1 MRTLSDWECHLET
14 LSPPSH
20 IELGLE
26 RVGAVWSRLKC
37 SGPSQVM
44 TVAGTNGKGST
55 VEIAG
60 VIADHAGLSYGQY
73 TSPHIHRIHERIR
86 INGQMLSDD
95 QLFRAFE
102 TVEAAQSG
110 VFLTYFEFLTLACFV
125 LFDEAKLDLWILEI
139 GLGGRLDAVNI
150 IDPDVSV
157 ITSIGL
163 DHQAYLGNSLEAIA
177 AEKAGVMRRGIQ
189 TFSAAFNVRE
199 TLTAESQRYDAQ
211 LSWLGANFDGQSI
224 SLPVSGLTLDISA
237 AHLPKAS
244 IALACLA
251 MDALGHVTSQSV
263 ENKLAHASVMGRMSQ
278 QLINGRRYILDVGHN
293 ALACE
298 YVTHSLQ
305 KIIPASERVV
315 IFGALA
321 DKDVD
326 SMLPILKAYT
336 ERIVLVGIDGPRG
349 RSVDALRASWSSLF
363 GQTCWRSFATLGDAM
378 RELPSELNL
387 DDQILVIGS
396 FVLVADALRHDLFN

>member
-20 IELGLE
+20 IELGLD
-26 RVGAVWSRLKC
+26 RVGTVWSRLKR
-37 SGPSQVM
+37 SGPSQVV

-55 VEIAG
+55 VETAG
-60 VIADHAGLSYGQY
+60 VIADHAGLTYGQY
-73 TSPHIHRIHERIR
+73 TSPHIYRIHERIR
-86 INGQMLSDD
+86 INSQMVSDD
-95 QLFRAFE
+95 QLVHAFE
-102 TVEAAQSG
+102 TVEASQSG

-125 LFDEAKLDLWILEI
+125 LFDEADLDLWILEI

-163 DHQAYLGNSLEAIA
+163 DHQAYLGDSLEAIA
-177 AEKAGVMRRGIQ
+177 CEKAGVMRQGVQ
-189 TFSAAFNVRE
+189 TFSAASNVRE
-199 TLTAESQRYDAQ
+199 TLNMEAEHYDAS
-211 LSWLGANFDGQSI
+211 LSWLDESFDCCKLNLPRSGLQLDLSDGQ
-224 SLPVSGLTLDISA
+224 LPNHSV
-237 AHLPKAS
+237 
-244 IALACLA
+244 ALACLA
-251 MDALGHVTSQSV
+251 MDALGHITSRSIEAGLKQATVT
-263 ENKLAHASVMGRMSQ
+263 GRMSRHM
-278 QLINGRRYILDVGHN
+278 LSGRQFILDVGHN

-298 YVTHSLQ
+298 FVTQSLDAV
-305 KIIPASERVV
+305 IPYSDRVV

-326 SMLPILKAYT
+326 AMLPILRAYT
-336 ERIVLVGIDGPRG
+336 DRIVLVGIDGSRG
-349 RSVDALRASWSSLF
+349 RSVDVLRGSWLSLF
-363 GQTCWRSFATLGDAM
+363 GQTCWRSFATLADAM